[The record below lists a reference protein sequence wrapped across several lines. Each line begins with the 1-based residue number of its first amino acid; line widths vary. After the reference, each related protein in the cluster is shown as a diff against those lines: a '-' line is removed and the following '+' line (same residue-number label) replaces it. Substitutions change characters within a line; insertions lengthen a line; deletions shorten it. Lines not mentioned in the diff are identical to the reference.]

1 MVLSADEQFSWF
13 FQSEYPQ
20 VVRTAYLV
28 LQDAE
33 GAKDV
38 AQEAFV
44 QTMRHWNKVKDYDKP
59 EAWVRRVAIRMAVKI
74 ARKQRLQTTLA
85 NAPELAVVTKSSD
98 PDLMRAIGTL
108 PSKQRAAVVLFY
120 LEDRPVTEV
129 AEILDCSEST
139 AKVHLHRA
147 RQKLAGL
154 LGEEVTADV
163 S

>member
-1 MVLSADEQFSWF
+1 MSADEQFSWF

-33 GAKDV
+33 AAKDI
-38 AQEAFV
+38 AQEAFM
-44 QTMRHWNKVKDYDKP
+44 QTMRHWAKVSNYDKP
-59 EAWVRRVAIRMAVKI
+59 EAWVRRIAIRMAVKV
-74 ARKQRLQTTLA
+74 ARKQRLQTALD
-85 NAPELAVVTKSSD
+85 NAPESPVFAKSSD
-98 PDLMRAIGTL
+98 PDLMRAIGSL
-108 PSKQRAAVVLFY
+108 PSKQRAAIVLFY
-120 LEDRPVTEV
+120 LEDRPVAEV

>member
-13 FQSEYPQ
+13 FRSEYPQ

-28 LQDAE
+28 LQDSEA
-33 GAKDV
+33 AKDV
-38 AQEAFV
+38 AQEAFM
-44 QTMRHWNKVKDYDKP
+44 QTMRHWPKVSNYDKP
-59 EAWVRRVAIRMAVKI
+59 EAWVRRVAIRMAVKV
-74 ARKQRLQTTLA
+74 ARKQKLLTPLST
-85 NAPELAVVTKSSD
+85 APEKGVAAKGSD
-98 PDLMRAIGTL
+98 PDLMRAIGSL
-108 PSKQRAAVVLFY
+108 PSKQRAAIVLFY
-120 LEDRPVTEV
+120 LEDRPVAEV
-129 AEILDCSEST
+129 AEIMDCSEST